1 MEPVL
6 LALLLA
12 DKVITE
18 KDTNKRSIIGTF
30 NNFWATQFPASFPPW
45 FVYVAFTNVQGQH
58 SLTVNI
64 ENRDNTF
71 NIYSANA
78 DFASQDKTAQ
88 IEIPIPV
95 VNARFP
101 SEGKYEVSVS
111 LDGKGIGARTLN
123 VQTARQGGGA

>member
-30 NNFWATQFPASFPPW
+30 NNFWAAQFPASFPPW
-45 FVYVAFTNVQGQH
+45 FVYVAFANVEGQH

-64 ENRDNTF
+64 ENRENTF

-78 DFASQDKTAQ
+78 DFTSQDKTAQ
-88 IEIPIPV
+88 IEIPIPI

-101 SEGKYEVSVS
+101 NQGKYEVSVS
-111 LDGKGIGARTLN
+111 IDAKTLAARTLN
-123 VQTARQGGGA
+123 VQARQGGGA